1 MKIVIDN
8 VHFSFDMGCRLL
20 KLKHSECPYPQ
31 LADFWDDI
39 IPYTFRDIAER
50 FDNIEQRRVGILC
63 LGLDRLVQEVKPEL
77 IMSETVSKTSTW
89 INSKG
94 VMETVEFEDTYE
106 LYRVSGEYFTPP
118 NARAWEKASDV
129 YYLRFK
135 DTSTDR
141 MYMLWVDI
149 DSVYRT
155 NNDKGWY
162 SRADVKVTPIDCVAW
177 TITTTVP
184 KGNIEKILR
193 QGDCIMVKPIS
204 SHTFLLDSPRHLTR
218 DEYLTLLVAES

>member
-8 VHFSFDMGCRLL
+8 IPFAFDKGCRLL

-31 LADFWDDI
+31 LADFWNEI
-39 IPYTFRDIAER
+39 IPYDFKDIAQ
-50 FDNIEQRRVGILC
+50 FDNIEERRVGILC
-63 LGLDRLVQEVKPEL
+63 LGLDRLVQEVNPEL
-77 IMSETVSKTSTW
+77 VMSETIPKTSTW

-94 VMETVEFEDTYE
+94 VLETVSFEDTYE
-106 LYRVSGEYFTPP
+106 LYCVSGDYFTPP
-118 NARAWEKASDV
+118 NTPNSLRATDV

-149 DSVYRT
+149 NSVYFT
-155 NNDKGWY
+155 NHP
-162 SRADVKVTPIDCVAW
+162 DVRYRNYNENVTPIDCVAW

-184 KGNIEKILR
+184 EGNIEKILR
-193 QGDCIMVKPIS
+193 QGDCIMVKPINS
-204 SHTFLLDSPRHLTR
+204 NTPLLDTPRHLTR
-218 DEYLTLLVAES
+218 VEYLTLLVAES